1 MSLAVIGLFL
11 TSTTHAGL
19 PLVVHRPLNRMSKFY
34 LFIASVNN
42 SQSFIQHTTLHVVN
56 DNYTDNNQ
64 EKVDQSKDPEHYT
77 T

>member
-1 MSLAVIGLFL
+1 MRSGEYYTCACRVLCQ
-11 TSTTHAGL
+11 T
-19 PLVVHRPLNRMSKFY
+19 
-34 LFIASVNN
+34 
-42 SQSFIQHTTLHVVN
+42 FIQHTLHVVN

>member
-1 MSLAVIGLFL
+1 MNPDHSISLA
-11 TSTTHAGL
+11 
-19 PLVVHRPLNRMSKFY
+19 
-34 LFIASVNN
+34 
-42 SQSFIQHTTLHVVN
+42 VN